1 MKRWR
6 GESDLAR
13 FAGTGGKAS
22 VLEVIVAISVMSVSR
37 KNPTH
42 RSYKKIT
49 QRPTHA
55 KMVLV
60 ASGRKEGSAVISTRE
75 LVCKSLHV
83 CRKCRKGAR
92 DMEEIREHNRKVH
105 K

>member
-13 FAGTGGKAS
+13 YAGTGGKAS

-37 KNPTH
+37 KNQTH

-49 QRPTHA
+49 QRLTHA

-83 CRKCRKGAR
+83 CRKCREGAR
-92 DMEEIREHNRKVH
+92 DMEEIKEHNGTVH
-105 K
+105 N

>member
-1 MKRWR
+1 MERKSMYARNVVKSKPVPKQQRITYKQNMKRWR

-13 FAGTGGKAS
+13 FAGTGGRA
-22 VLEVIVAISVMSVSR
+22 
-37 KNPTH
+37 
-42 RSYKKIT
+42 
-49 QRPTHA
+49 RPMHA

-75 LVCKSLHV
+75 LGCKSLHV
-83 CRKCRKGAR
+83 CRKCREGAR
-92 DMEEIREHNRKVH
+92 DIEEIKEHNRTVH